1 MRHMAKLTL
10 GIALTML
17 AASNAHG
24 QWNVARFGMERNR
37 VYTTFGLDPAFVT
50 SVGYA
55 RTFPVLTHEF
65 QITGEVGMASNRAD
79 TRDFRSRIGT
89 QTSLASW
96 KALNLTGA
104 ATFVSRGTDNA
115 IYRGFNFGAD
125 LTGAVGVYRPRWF
138 VAGEMGLDKAVI
150 THVKHSAYY
159 RDTFYPDA
167 KDGWYL
173 DAGGTIH
180 HGLSAGVTIGKA
192 ELVGRAGWLRTEN
205 YNSLMPPFYGSI
217 GLGVGF

>member
-1 MRHMAKLTL
+1 MRRTTHLTL
-10 GIALTML
+10 GIAMTML
-17 AASNAHG
+17 AASNAQG

-65 QITGEVGMASNRAD
+65 QISGEVGMVSNRAD
-79 TRDFRSRIGT
+79 TRDFRSRIGM
-89 QTSLASW
+89 QTSLVSW
-96 KALNLTGA
+96 KALNLSGS
-104 ATFVSRGTDNA
+104 ATFVSRGTDNS

-125 LTGAVGVYRPRWF
+125 LAGAVGVYRPRWF
-138 VAGEMGLDKAVI
+138 AAGEAGKDKAII
-150 THVKHSAYY
+150 THITHSDWY
-159 RDTFYPDA
+159 RRNVYPDA

-180 HGLSAGVTIGKA
+180 HGLSAGVTLGKA
-192 ELVGRAGWLRTEN
+192 ELVARAGWLRTEH